1 MDEFLIPY
9 AAQREELDREMI
21 RLMKPHVQIIKEWD
35 KQVLPYFMGEY
46 ISYRLLKRNGLL
58 EKYLDHKAIQ
68 RRPAEDKEFLQI
80 LVSKAAQFAF
90 IKLLQSP
97 APDFFQALDLFTGE
111 EILLYSPSLQKSSV
125 HDQAQMW
132 FVLRVWNGKCWTCY
146 GLNICLSGLTPDDI
160 YFYASEMDPAVDSD
174 EEIMAHVHAHPFHY
188 FLLYDV
194 SHVPDILTGG
204 IPMRFVTSE
213 DPASFPDQPNISE
226 TFECEVRDAILQM
239 TLLAKEGEQP
249 DKLIGTAYL
258 DEEQKTLY
266 RVAYSEKNFDR
277 LTTALNAAGFDI
289 PDEPILSVAPL
300 MLELAER
307 VLMRKIPLHPF
318 EELFDDAVKIGEDP
332 TDGMNRF
339 MDALIPSLNA
349 GTKPDIAQLAR
360 DNNIPLETAE
370 AVYQH
375 YLNLLK

>member
-1 MDEFLIPY
+1 
-9 AAQREELDREMI
+9 
-21 RLMKPHVQIIKEWD
+21 
-35 KQVLPYFMGEY
+35 
-46 ISYRLLKRNGLL
+46 
-58 EKYLDHKAIQ
+58 
-68 RRPAEDKEFLQI
+68 
-80 LVSKAAQFAF
+80 VSKAAQFAF

-111 EILLYSPSLQKSSV
+111 EVLLYSPSLQKSSV

-160 YFYASEMDPAVDSD
+160 YFYASEMDSAVNTD
-174 EEIMAHVHAHPFHY
+174 EEIMADVHAHPFHY

>member
-1 MDEFLIPY
+1 
-9 AAQREELDREMI
+9 
-21 RLMKPHVQIIKEWD
+21 
-35 KQVLPYFMGEY
+35 
-46 ISYRLLKRNGLL
+46 
-58 EKYLDHKAIQ
+58 
-68 RRPAEDKEFLQI
+68 
-80 LVSKAAQFAF
+80 
-90 IKLLQSP
+90 
-97 APDFFQALDLFTGE
+97 
-111 EILLYSPSLQKSSV
+111 
-125 HDQAQMW
+125 
-132 FVLRVWNGKCWTCY
+132 
-146 GLNICLSGLTPDDI
+146 
-160 YFYASEMDPAVDSD
+160 
-174 EEIMAHVHAHPFHY
+174 
-188 FLLYDV
+188 
-194 SHVPDILTGG
+194 
-204 IPMRFVTSE
+204 MRFVTSE

-258 DEEQKTLY
+258 DEEHKTLY